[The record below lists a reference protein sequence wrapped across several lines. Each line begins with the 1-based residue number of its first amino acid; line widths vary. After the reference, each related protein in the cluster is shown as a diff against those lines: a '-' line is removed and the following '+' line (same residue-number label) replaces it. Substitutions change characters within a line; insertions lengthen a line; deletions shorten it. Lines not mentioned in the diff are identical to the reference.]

1 MEDLIGL
8 YAPRLSLARSVEV
21 PQAFKDFYNVSFSS
35 IRAEAIP
42 EPVRLFLEDV
52 LAAVPGMIEVPGL
65 LVRDTFSQVSLPS
78 GYRSDYQEE
87 SEAKFPHAQSLA
99 TPLEEVQ
106 SEPEAMVDQTEVD
119 IAPPTEV
126 VHEEP
131 KPETELVAEAPTV
144 EIAEEALTKTADT
157 TEEYDADVSQSQV
170 TQSQAEVDTPA
181 QPQPLSRRAKKARQT
196 ALKAALSPIVSE
208 DAEQSRSAASSR
220 QTTPASSVGN
230 MDNSHV
236 GETVDQAA
244 VSVQVDQEDVFGPAA
259 RTIVSGKKVKTRKS
273 KRGSKRPLGESESES
288 AIPCP
293 KIESQLAGL
302 PMAKRSRLSEEP
314 TPAEADSSH
323 SLPAP
328 TALVP
333 ATSEV
338 TTESAESAEPAE
350 CITVYESPPRH
361 SDTRRSKR
369 RSRLEGVS
377 SEIIDFSGIPPP
389 VSTGNEKS
397 KTSLLNS
404 ARGWLARMPSLFSP
418 TMPITSP
425 TQPTKPVV
433 AAVMDDMD
441 DTASVRTTTS
451 ASEHGEG
458 EPVVLIEV
466 PKRKRGR
473 PRKSESLPSVLQAK
487 PRKMEEEDELLLSP
501 ETAVKRRREEEGDIA
516 AAVERG
522 ECWKQ
527 LCGGR

>member
-65 LVRDTFSQVSLPS
+65 LVRDTFSQVSALC
-78 GYRSDYQEE
+78 GYRPDFQEE

-99 TPLEEVQ
+99 TPVEEVQ
-106 SEPEAMVDQTEVD
+106 SEPEVLVDQTEVD

-170 TQSQAEVDTPA
+170 TQSQAVADTPA
-181 QPQPLSRRAKKARQT
+181 QPQSLSRRAKKARQT

-208 DAEQSRSAASSR
+208 EGEQSQSAVSSR
-220 QTTPASSVGN
+220 QSTPASIGTA
-230 MDNSHV
+230 DNAHV

-244 VSVQVDQEDVFGPAA
+244 VSMQVDQEDVFGPAA

-302 PMAKRSRLSEEP
+302 PVAKRSRLSEEP

-377 SEIIDFSGIPPP
+377 SEIMDFSGTPPP

-404 ARGWLARMPSLFSP
+404 ARGWLARVPSLFSP
-418 TMPITSP
+418 TMTITSP

-433 AAVMDDMD
+433 AEMVDDMD

-487 PRKMEEEDELLLSP
+487 PRKVEEEDELLLSP

-522 ECWKQ
+522 ECWKHS
-527 LCGGR
+527 CGGC